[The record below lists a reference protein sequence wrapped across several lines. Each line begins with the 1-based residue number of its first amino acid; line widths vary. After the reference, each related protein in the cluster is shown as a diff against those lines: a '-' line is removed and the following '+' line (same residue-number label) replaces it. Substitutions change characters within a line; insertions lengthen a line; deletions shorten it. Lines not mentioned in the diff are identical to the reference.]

1 MKIYEFNFGN
11 GTVKDWV
18 FASDLKDAKKTHE
31 SFTGGCD
38 LSDCK
43 ITKVPKKD
51 WSTMY
56 LLDTDEYFNTEDME
70 NEDDYCNGYK
80 IEMTFAEYAE
90 KNFSS
95 DFIASTE
102 Y

>member
-18 FASDLKDAKKTHE
+18 FLTKDAKKLK
-31 SFTGGCD
+31 SGCD

-70 NEDDYCNGYK
+70 K
-80 IEMTFAEYAE
+80 
-90 KNFSS
+90 
-95 DFIASTE
+95 
-102 Y
+102 